1 VIISPNLPARPPG
14 WPALSARSRPTGML
28 HAAAHLAGG
37 AHLAAAKDVATVI
50 SGTTAWIV
58 GVLAGLATLML
69 TVGGIRYL
77 LAGGD
82 PAEVA
87 KAKIAL
93 RSAAIGYGLAVLAPV
108 IVIILSSLTGG
119 PHS

>member
-1 VIISPNLPARPPG
+1 
-14 WPALSARSRPTGML
+14 ML
-28 HAAAHLAGG
+28 HTAAHLASG
-37 AHLAAAKDVATVI
+37 ANLAAASNVGQVI
-50 SGTTAWIV
+50 SATTLWIT
-58 GVLAGLATLML
+58 GILAGLATLML

-119 PHS
+119 PK

>member
-1 VIISPNLPARPPG
+1 
-14 WPALSARSRPTGML
+14 ML
-28 HAAAHLAGG
+28 HAATHLAGG
-37 AHLAAAKDVATVI
+37 ANLAAAKDVSAVI
-50 SGTTAWIV
+50 TSTTAWIT
-58 GVLAGLATLML
+58 GILAVLATLML

-119 PHS
+119 PGK

>member
-1 VIISPNLPARPPG
+1 MNTSPNPHG
-14 WPALSARSRPTGML
+14 WPALSPTSQPAGML
-28 HAAAHLAGG
+28 HAAAHLASG
-37 AHLAAAKDVATVI
+37 ANLAAAKDVAAVI

-108 IVIILSSLTGG
+108 IVLILSSLTGG
-119 PHS
+119 PK

>member
-1 VIISPNLPARPPG
+1 MITSPNPPAQPPA
-14 WPALSARSRPTGML
+14 WPALTATTRPAGML

-37 AHLAAAKDVATVI
+37 ANLAAASSVSQVI
-50 SGTTAWIV
+50 SATTLWIT
-58 GVLAGLATLML
+58 GILAGLATLML

-119 PHS
+119 PK

>member
-1 VIISPNLPARPPG
+1 MITSPSPPAQPPG
-14 WPALSARSRPTGML
+14 WAALTAETRPADIL
-28 HAAAHLAGG
+28 HAAVHLAGG
-37 AHLAAAKDVATVI
+37 ANLAAAKDLATVL
-50 SGTTAWIV
+50 SSTTAWII
-58 GVLAGLATLML
+58 GILASLATLML

-108 IVIILSSLTGG
+108 VVIILSSLTGG
-119 PHS
+119 PK

>member
-1 VIISPNLPARPPG
+1 VITSPAPRPPAPPPG
-14 WPALSARSRPTGML
+14 WASLTAQARPAGLL
-28 HAAAHLAGG
+28 HAARLAG
-37 AHLAAAKDVATVI
+37 ANLAAAKDLAAVI

-58 GVLAGLATLML
+58 GILAGLATLML

-119 PHS
+119 PH